1 MNKRSVVMSHGVFVV
16 LVGLFVLAQGTNG
29 DSFLISQPA
38 PTSKLIWSI
47 IPDPANPT
55 ANNAGYITDMA
66 IEKGGTPWIMDS
78 KGVSY
83 WDGKEFRHPSGEKL
97 VSGTYADRLLGGGDR
112 DLYALQRGNDMRSG
126 KVYRLSDGEAI
137 YITDYYRENDQVYP
151 AFYVSKSGKL
161 YNWGYKFLA
170 VYSDGKWKRM
180 ETTLGGAIIFDTG
193 DVVYFYMNGILCSA
207 DRNDNLTQRDVDIPF
222 KVDPNRYLGDRGAM
236 WGKASAIILNYSSS
250 SLCTFDLKSGR
261 VIPVPP
267 QVKQKFVDKEFY
279 DVFPALD
286 GSVWILIYDHTV
298 YNYCFYQLKRNGEI
312 SGIRETE
319 NLAWDNGR
327 IAQYPKTVLSASDGS
342 IWFAQTRSGL
352 ARWKDGKM
360 TNLSW
365 KEGLPMPDI
374 KWMFEGR
381 DGKIW
386 AATDQEV
393 YSVNPQSV
401 SEVES
406 PEWSRWQE
414 VITSHCAPVVDSE
427 GGIWCFLEDHP
438 EEISKWNGT
447 TWTHVRAPV
456 AQGKHFSGTGPGI
469 ADDLGHVLFGVQIP
483 DSVTWDVSL
492 DGVTEYPNVKQAL
505 AAAVERGAKSFD
517 TGYYDVGCAVSSDGH
532 VLFGDR
538 HMDGGLHMYDSKGWA
553 RLFDIPY
560 LSHIVQSDLNGP
572 LISHSDQTYDYY
584 DRGQFRK
591 LEMASSPKLMLGPTG
606 LQPYEEGMLKN
617 KSDRYIPVEYDGHG
631 KVRIVKYTG
640 QAGTRKEL
648 GDEIVISQFGPI
660 MSTKS
665 PMGGLWTCPE
675 YTNGPYRIVGSS
687 VIKCDF
693 AGTPLQGLEA
703 RCLSIFDDSA
713 GNTWIDAGN
722 YGGYRHLFM
731 RKAVPQILT
740 VGEIPATCGQTLNIK
755 LAEQSGVP
763 NDSRLFWKVGDGQWQ
778 GGDAGNGRVLFTS
791 SGEQRVSVMA
801 VDKMGSQ
808 VAKNLTFTVDVSFEI
823 TPVLKKGT
831 DVLAPKSKILP
842 SKERTIESLPEA
854 IRQLFK

>member
-1 MNKRSVVMSHGVFVV
+1 M
-16 LVGLFVLAQGTNG
+16 LVGLFVLAHGTNS
-29 DSFLISQPA
+29 DSSVLSQTPH
-38 PTSKLIWSI
+38 TSNLIWRV
-47 IPDPANPT
+47 IPDPTNPT

-78 KGVSY
+78 NGVSY
-83 WDGKEFRHPSGEKL
+83 WDGKEFRHPSGDKL
-97 VSGTYADRLLGGGDR
+97 VSGTYGDKLLGGGDR

-126 KVYRLSDGEAI
+126 KVYRLSDGAAT

-151 AFYVSKSGKL
+151 GFYVSKSGKL

-180 ETTLGGAIIFDTG
+180 ETTLGGALIFDTG

-207 DRNDNLTQRDVDIPF
+207 DKNDNLTQCDVEIPF
-222 KVDPNRYLGDRGAM
+222 KVDPNRYLGDHGAIWGRGTALIFNS
-236 WGKASAIILNYSSS
+236 GSFN
-250 SLCTFDLKSGR
+250 LCTFDLKSGK
-261 VIPVPP
+261 VIPIPVH
-267 QVKQKFVDKEFY
+267 VKQQLENKEFC
-279 DVFPALD
+279 DVFPAID
-286 GSVWILIYDHTV
+286 GSVWILIYDRTV
-298 YNYCFYQLKRNGEI
+298 YKYRYYQLKRNGEI
-312 SGIRETE
+312 YNITETE
-319 NLAWDNGR
+319 NLALESNRTG
-327 IAQYPKTVLSASDGS
+327 QHPKSVVSASDGS
-342 IWFAQTRSGL
+342 IWLAQTMGGI
-352 ARWKDGKM
+352 ARWKGGQM
-360 TNLSW
+360 TSLGW
-365 KEGLPMPDI
+365 KEGMPLAGI
-374 KWMFEGR
+374 SWMFEGR

-386 AATDQEV
+386 AATNQEICLIDPKTDV
-393 YSVNPQSV
+393 KVT
-401 SEVES
+401 S

-414 VITSHCAPVVDSE
+414 VLTSHCAPVVDSE
-427 GGIWCFLEDHP
+427 SGIWCFLKDHP

-456 AQGKHFSGTGPGI
+456 AQGKHFSGSGPGI

-492 DGVTEYPNVKQAL
+492 DGVTEYPNVKQAI
-505 AAAVERGAKSFD
+505 AAAVERGAKSLD

-538 HMDGGLHMYDSKGWA
+538 HMDGGLHMYDGKGWA

-584 DRGQFRK
+584 NRGQFRK
-591 LEMASSPKLMLGPTG
+591 LEMASSPKLMMGPTG

-617 KSDRYIPVEYDGHG
+617 KSDRYIPVGYDGHG
-631 KVRIVKYTG
+631 KVRIVKCTG
-640 QAGTRKEL
+640 QAASRNEL

-660 MSTKS
+660 MTMKS

-675 YTNGPYRIVGSS
+675 HTNGPYRIVGSS

-693 AGTPLQGLEA
+693 TGTPLQGLEA

-713 GNTWIDAGN
+713 GNTLIDAGY

-731 RKAVPQILT
+731 RKAIPQILT

-755 LAEQSGVP
+755 LAEQSCVP
-763 NDSRLFWKVGDGQWQ
+763 NDSRLFWKVGEGNWQ
-778 GGDAGNGRVLFTS
+778 GGDAGKGRVLFTS
-791 SGEQRVSVMA
+791 NGKQRVSVMA

-808 VAKNLTFTVDVSFEI
+808 VAKSLTFTVDVSFEI
-823 TPVLKKGT
+823 TPVLKKQT
-831 DVLAPKSKILP
+831 NVLAQKSKILP